1 MSRITVATE
10 RSLIIIDGFSFS
22 KLVVAGGK
30 SSAACVGPMFVVAP
44 LIFNHVIA
52 GRASVC
58 SVDNNV
64 LIILV

>member
-30 SSAACVGPMFVVAP
+30 SSAACVGPMFVVA
-44 LIFNHVIA
+44 LNIFNHVTA
-52 GRASVC
+52 CRASVC
-58 SVDNNV
+58 SVVNNV